1 VNFFHCL
8 RLPRRGKRL
17 SKRAA
22 RRRAGCTLYEIDPR
36 SGATIEI
43 FYADEEN

>member
-1 VNFFHCL
+1 VNVFHYL

-17 SKRAA
+17 SKGAA
-22 RRRAGCTLYEIDPR
+22 RRAGCTLHEIDPR